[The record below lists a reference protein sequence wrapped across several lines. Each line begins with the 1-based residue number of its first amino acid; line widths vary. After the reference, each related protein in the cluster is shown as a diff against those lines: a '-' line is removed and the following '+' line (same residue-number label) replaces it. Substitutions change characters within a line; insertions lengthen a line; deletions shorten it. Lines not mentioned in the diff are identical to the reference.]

1 MGTGDTVVVF
11 DEHVLGEEGYVS
23 PPPPVFDGPGGLPTG
38 WTSLTVPSG
47 GKQYKGYMSDYAAV
61 MPRAGGKWGI
71 CPVRGGT
78 VIMSQMQE
86 VWLDDMVAAI
96 VMAEFTW
103 PRK

>member
-1 MGTGDTVVVF
+1 MGTRNGVTVF

-38 WTSLTVPSG
+38 WSRTEIVLNGVRV
-47 GKQYKGYMSDYAAV
+47 KGAMSDYAAA